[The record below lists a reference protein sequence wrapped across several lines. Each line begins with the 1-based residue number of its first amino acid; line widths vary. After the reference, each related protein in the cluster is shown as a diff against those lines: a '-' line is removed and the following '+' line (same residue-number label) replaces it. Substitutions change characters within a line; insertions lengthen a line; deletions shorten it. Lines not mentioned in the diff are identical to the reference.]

1 MSVTVEPA
9 CAAVDIA
16 ISRSK
21 NEIARIGLL
30 NIVVVLFVFSTDRDI
45 ELCWVGHN
53 RAYPTILAKG
63 AAYLAVNA
71 GTGEKRA
78 LAANA

>member
-1 MSVTVEPA
+1 
-9 CAAVDIA
+9 
-16 ISRSK
+16 
-21 NEIARIGLL
+21 
-30 NIVVVLFVFSTDRDI
+30 VFSTDRDI